1 MLPNREKMETVVVYC
16 SVSHAHEVHLTV
28 TVFNSPSRWKTPIIP
43 QAKEKK
49 QEKTKTKKNEN
60 MFPQTSLSHSRQLL
74 HSNHNEQEDT
84 DLLFSFSLLFC
95 SLIG

>member
-16 SVSHAHEVHLTV
+16 SVSHAHKVHLTV
-28 TVFNSPSRWKTPIIP
+28 TVFNSPPRWKTPVIP

-49 QEKTKTKKNEN
+49 QEKPKQKNEN
-60 MFPQTSLSHSRQLL
+60 MLPQTSLSHSRQLL

-84 DLLFSFSLLFC
+84 DLLFSSSLLFC